1 MKTTELVERVKR
13 AEGVLPPEVR
23 AVLLLARSRKGQG
36 SLEYIMMIA
45 AASIV
50 IVMALVMMVKLRGAV
65 PATVSVNGTN
75 DSVTG
80 AIAQQLGKLSSNIA

>member
-13 AEGVLPPEVR
+13 AECVLPPEVR
-23 AVLLLARSRKGQG
+23 AMLLLARSRKGQG